1 MKPDE
6 PLLECIQY
14 RSTGE
19 QQQQQDKIEA
29 L

>member
-6 PLLECIQY
+6 PLLERMQS
-14 RSTGE
+14 RSTDDQK
-19 QQQQQDKIEA
+19 QQEEKIEA

>member
-6 PLLECIQY
+6 PLLERIQS

-19 QQQQQDKIEA
+19 QQQLQEKIEA